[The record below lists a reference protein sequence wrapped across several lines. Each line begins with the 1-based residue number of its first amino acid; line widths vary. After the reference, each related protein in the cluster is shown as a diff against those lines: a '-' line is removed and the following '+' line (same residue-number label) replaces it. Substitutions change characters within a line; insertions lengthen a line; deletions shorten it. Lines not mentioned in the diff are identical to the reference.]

1 MGLDKAS
8 VLRVR
13 STLPSN
19 KNTKTEKAVHLELD
33 EKTTYPFISQTC
45 RLAKKT
51 THGILW

>member
-33 EKTTYPFISQTC
+33 ERTTYPFISQTHVDL
-45 RLAKKT
+45 RKKQLT
-51 THGILW
+51 DT